1 MKELEDILDDLLNNL
16 NSQLTAIDQD
26 INPNSKAYNEGIVVG
41 DYVEAINGQ
50 KAKGLQ
56 HGDAQQLIKS
66 ANQELEL
73 QLSRSGPTVNGHGQ
87 VNGGLT
93 HKHIQSGIFLSMPSK
108 TDQSS
113 SSAQN
118 KNFIGDPI
126 WNLPRPSHY
135 TAKTYP
141 VSPYTLNY
149 PQELYS
155 SMPLHL
161 SQSAALYNPQPLCVD
176 QSAGVF
182 HASLKMIDQPQGLF
196 RATLQLVDPPPSELF
211 RAVPFMI
218 GQSGQGGWATK
229 DDGLQEMPWETTSK
243 QYKPVSFG
251 SNSSLNIETGVS
263 PAPMSSST
271 ASTLPSPPLLVTSKA
286 SGSDSVTSSPKF
298 KSKIIIPLSP
308 KPLQKIRDTA
318 WDCSSPSLW
327 STSYYTSDSNL
338 STPQTSPGSQRRF
351 LARHAPKP
359 MPATARPSQL
369 NALNRGPGSEHRD
382 AKSRGME
389 MFLKQMEKLAKI
401 GTDDDTDTDD
411 TVYSVDPTPAK
422 TADTQVPPQGSG
434 RHDNSQM
441 SYSTS
446 PSKDQGSS
454 DQSPNKHH
462 QVFNIPIK
470 YESNVSLPQT
480 QKQGQGQ
487 QSHQGQ
493 QGQGYQVQQS
503 HLGQQGQSFQ
513 GQPGHQEQLWQGY
526 HQGQQSQDQKY
537 GQGIRDQHQ
546 SHWQQDLQPNFEQHQ
561 HQHGGHHHLDHHR
574 HDQHHRHHDQHQRHQ
589 DQQQPRQSQQHQAH
603 HHHGSHHHSHHH
615 HSGPQDQ
622 HHHSFKDQPHY
633 HQEKSQHSKHGD
645 QYTHGHY
652 KPFDQQGSDQGRDLW
667 HGEDFQ
673 QKVDHQPR
681 QEHHFP
687 DNQWLPDN
695 GRDHHHRHQI
705 PIITAESTTTQE
717 TPHVA
722 RQEIPIQIGK
732 QHDKGHHKKHTGHDP
747 IQGKGREVPINVSPT
762 KTQPSIHKIPVTVQ
776 TASKA
781 EPPVSLEPLELYDR
795 PPSPP
800 FPAPPSPF
808 KSAVPITIQST
819 KQEVDHPFPVSV
831 SDHVERHQPIP
842 TQEYPPPPPPVST
855 TDSAESEETVIPVCV
870 KRVQG
875 KDIRSDQKPE
885 TQSTSI
891 PITVQ
896 TSDRIVKEEKI
907 SPKVKENVHMIPLTV
922 QTRDPKEDQSFTG
935 EETKSHDSGITSR
948 GSSWQSGSFKE
959 HISSFSP
966 GSYSNT
972 LPTKK
977 GSSPTGEKVYE
988 EEEEVDTNNFAT
1000 LPTIKPL
1007 KTNKSYENDF
1017 PVKAHRGYESDFEYT
1032 PKRSGKNGSKSK
1044 WNSPSAS
1051 AASGYQTDVEFFV
1064 RDNRNLAKNKN
1075 KQTPKPSERDYMSDA
1090 ESVSSD
1096 FYSRRD
1102 NFFGSSPSKFSSGLT
1117 SQVTKV
1123 TAPQLPQKTNVK
1135 AAQPPPYKADI
1146 DEREFN
1152 FPTNNTF
1159 DNNQEQYFSDNDS
1172 SLIDQ
1177 ALDAGPGEDFSIW
1190 SRQLSEQEPESQGQ
1204 GRARD
1209 SPRARNFWSTSES
1222 PKHMKQPQASPREQ
1236 DRMEIPGSRID
1247 TRKAGF
1253 GEEDPRSQHMPTSA
1267 NSSLDSTSQVNHS
1280 DHQELPTNGTD
1291 YPAHLYKELLDSLVT
1306 DDSQTSPYKDNH
1318 VTSPAN
1324 RSSPNVSNDS
1334 TSKNV
1339 ASIWKPGGGP
1349 DVVTKGYKPVR
1360 ITSDKSPSDKPF
1372 VGAKERSP
1380 IVQTDVPD
1388 NSPPQPLRQKDI
1400 GALISKEVRNW
1411 KSEQEERVPNSD
1423 ERIPQTQAWAE
1434 NNHFIQPEPYTEPYS
1449 EPYPEP
1455 FPEKVPDPVSRPD
1468 LHPVRAV
1475 PEKSHREHSASSAL
1489 DGGEEEEDMN
1499 HLPPTQSPFITLLQK
1514 SRQAGHPEEMK
1525 FSSHGTLPG
1534 EGQIPKGSAYLSQSK
1549 NDDGSYADQKS
1560 PVEKRPVKYE
1570 GIGPVDEKGMPL
1582 SFRMNVDEEK
1592 QHDWYKQMYRSLHT
1606 GHRKPDSL
1614 EIADLEAWLRE
1625 IPGSTGYIKPTSSSD
1640 DNSSQK
1646 EEKVH
1651 RSSVD
1656 SHKHRIEQS
1665 SKADIQHTDSMSAVH
1680 KPRTDFSPVGSK
1692 SRTDFSP
1699 VGNQSRSDSSS
1710 VGNRSRND
1718 FSPVGNKS
1726 RSDSSPV
1733 GNRSK
1738 TDFSPVGNKQKTDFS
1753 PVGNKPKTDYSPIGV
1768 SPRTENVTN
1777 RTGSDRSTSESS
1789 FSYNKFSG
1797 EPSYKRTTSESS
1809 RTSIEPK
1816 EKSPSVLSRIEQ
1828 LTNPAKSQDSENRSN
1843 GPLSP
1848 SSSTSS
1854 FMSREKRSVDYE
1866 IPEDLQEFFKYLDE
1880 WSPPSVRSKIEV
1892 YRNQP
1897 RSIVDY
1903 EPGFSSIAFQ
1913 ESKSVSGRL
1922 RSYSVN
1928 SAALDKRPRKPVKAK
1943 TNIHNPPIDKPG
1955 EISLYT
1961 EGRKRLAS
1969 APAPM
1974 PPPAEE
1980 EGDSYKLIQKGGDIP
1995 IRGLQKPAPERGT
2008 KLKDRCEPPKVPP
2021 LPRMIPGQQPFTKH
2035 HYQPIKWE
2043 PSRGSS
2049 SLRNGNPS
2057 PIPPARKH
2065 PIKRLPSNK
2074 KNRSNLSA
2082 AEQLGVTSPPPIGLT
2097 NGAFKHQTTDAK
2109 RSPPPPSTEKT
2120 RRRREE
2126 EEQYRKKRLEQIY
2139 EEERKR
2145 KIKQEEAN
2153 LEARKHSD
2161 FYLSS
2166 SSLSP
2171 VERDG
2176 EPSQKSPIPVDRF
2189 EEGTGSYGAPD
2200 ERRRGFQ
2207 IQGKAKALYNF
2218 SSQNPRELGFRKGDI
2233 VYLIRQIDKH
2243 WFEGERHGRRGIFPI
2258 NYVEVL
2264 TSIEAAQAAA
2274 QQSEG
2279 QAIAKF
2285 NFSGQT
2291 NVELSIRKG
2300 DQITLLRRV
2309 DDNWFEGRIGHKQ
2322 GIFPVQYVEVLQ
2334 DPSTPLVT
2342 PAPSVIATP
2351 MTGRGTPEMLSP
2363 VSIDVPTP
2371 PPQPSPGAFSPKS
2384 SSMSQYPYSPK
2395 PFTQSLSHSS
2405 PKLDGGVNPAHFNSL
2420 PAGLNTVPGAQ
2431 TNGHHQSFPNQGLSA
2446 SFSPSKSIFDKMN
2459 GP

>member
-1 MKELEDILDDLLNNL
+1 
-16 NSQLTAIDQD
+16 
-26 INPNSKAYNEGIVVG
+26 
-41 DYVEAINGQ
+41 
-50 KAKGLQ
+50 
-56 HGDAQQLIKS
+56 
-66 ANQELEL
+66 
-73 QLSRSGPTVNGHGQ
+73 
-87 VNGGLT
+87 
-93 HKHIQSGIFLSMPSK
+93 
-108 TDQSS
+108 
-113 SSAQN
+113 
-118 KNFIGDPI
+118 
-126 WNLPRPSHY
+126 
-135 TAKTYP
+135 
-141 VSPYTLNY
+141 
-149 PQELYS
+149 
-155 SMPLHL
+155 
-161 SQSAALYNPQPLCVD
+161 
-176 QSAGVF
+176 
-182 HASLKMIDQPQGLF
+182 
-196 RATLQLVDPPPSELF
+196 
-211 RAVPFMI
+211 
-218 GQSGQGGWATK
+218 
-229 DDGLQEMPWETTSK
+229 
-243 QYKPVSFG
+243 
-251 SNSSLNIETGVS
+251 
-263 PAPMSSST
+263 
-271 ASTLPSPPLLVTSKA
+271 
-286 SGSDSVTSSPKF
+286 
-298 KSKIIIPLSP
+298 
-308 KPLQKIRDTA
+308 
-318 WDCSSPSLW
+318 
-327 STSYYTSDSNL
+327 
-338 STPQTSPGSQRRF
+338 
-351 LARHAPKP
+351 
-359 MPATARPSQL
+359 
-369 NALNRGPGSEHRD
+369 
-382 AKSRGME
+382 
-389 MFLKQMEKLAKI
+389 
-401 GTDDDTDTDD
+401 
-411 TVYSVDPTPAK
+411 
-422 TADTQVPPQGSG
+422 
-434 RHDNSQM
+434 
-441 SYSTS
+441 
-446 PSKDQGSS
+446 
-454 DQSPNKHH
+454 
-462 QVFNIPIK
+462 
-470 YESNVSLPQT
+470 
-480 QKQGQGQ
+480 
-487 QSHQGQ
+487 
-493 QGQGYQVQQS
+493 
-503 HLGQQGQSFQ
+503 
-513 GQPGHQEQLWQGY
+513 
-526 HQGQQSQDQKY
+526 
-537 GQGIRDQHQ
+537 
-546 SHWQQDLQPNFEQHQ
+546 
-561 HQHGGHHHLDHHR
+561 
-574 HDQHHRHHDQHQRHQ
+574 
-589 DQQQPRQSQQHQAH
+589 
-603 HHHGSHHHSHHH
+603 
-615 HSGPQDQ
+615 
-622 HHHSFKDQPHY
+622 
-633 HQEKSQHSKHGD
+633 
-645 QYTHGHY
+645 
-652 KPFDQQGSDQGRDLW
+652 
-667 HGEDFQ
+667 
-673 QKVDHQPR
+673 
-681 QEHHFP
+681 
-687 DNQWLPDN
+687 
-695 GRDHHHRHQI
+695 
-705 PIITAESTTTQE
+705 
-717 TPHVA
+717 
-722 RQEIPIQIGK
+722 
-732 QHDKGHHKKHTGHDP
+732 
-747 IQGKGREVPINVSPT
+747 
-762 KTQPSIHKIPVTVQ
+762 
-776 TASKA
+776 
-781 EPPVSLEPLELYDR
+781 
-795 PPSPP
+795 
-800 FPAPPSPF
+800 
-808 KSAVPITIQST
+808 
-819 KQEVDHPFPVSV
+819 
-831 SDHVERHQPIP
+831 
-842 TQEYPPPPPPVST
+842 
-855 TDSAESEETVIPVCV
+855 
-870 KRVQG
+870 
-875 KDIRSDQKPE
+875 
-885 TQSTSI
+885 
-891 PITVQ
+891 
-896 TSDRIVKEEKI
+896 
-907 SPKVKENVHMIPLTV
+907 
-922 QTRDPKEDQSFTG
+922 
-935 EETKSHDSGITSR
+935 
-948 GSSWQSGSFKE
+948 
-959 HISSFSP
+959 
-966 GSYSNT
+966 
-972 LPTKK
+972 
-977 GSSPTGEKVYE
+977 
-988 EEEEVDTNNFAT
+988 
-1000 LPTIKPL
+1000 
-1007 KTNKSYENDF
+1007 
-1017 PVKAHRGYESDFEYT
+1017 
-1032 PKRSGKNGSKSK
+1032 
-1044 WNSPSAS
+1044 
-1051 AASGYQTDVEFFV
+1051 
-1064 RDNRNLAKNKN
+1064 
-1075 KQTPKPSERDYMSDA
+1075 
-1090 ESVSSD
+1090 
-1096 FYSRRD
+1096 
-1102 NFFGSSPSKFSSGLT
+1102 
-1117 SQVTKV
+1117 
-1123 TAPQLPQKTNVK
+1123 
-1135 AAQPPPYKADI
+1135 
-1146 DEREFN
+1146 
-1152 FPTNNTF
+1152 
-1159 DNNQEQYFSDNDS
+1159 
-1172 SLIDQ
+1172 
-1177 ALDAGPGEDFSIW
+1177 
-1190 SRQLSEQEPESQGQ
+1190 
-1204 GRARD
+1204 
-1209 SPRARNFWSTSES
+1209 
-1222 PKHMKQPQASPREQ
+1222 
-1236 DRMEIPGSRID
+1236 
-1247 TRKAGF
+1247 
-1253 GEEDPRSQHMPTSA
+1253 
-1267 NSSLDSTSQVNHS
+1267 
-1280 DHQELPTNGTD
+1280 
-1291 YPAHLYKELLDSLVT
+1291 
-1306 DDSQTSPYKDNH
+1306 
-1318 VTSPAN
+1318 
-1324 RSSPNVSNDS
+1324 
-1334 TSKNV
+1334 
-1339 ASIWKPGGGP
+1339 
-1349 DVVTKGYKPVR
+1349 
-1360 ITSDKSPSDKPF
+1360 
-1372 VGAKERSP
+1372 
-1380 IVQTDVPD
+1380 
-1388 NSPPQPLRQKDI
+1388 
-1400 GALISKEVRNW
+1400 
-1411 KSEQEERVPNSD
+1411 
-1423 ERIPQTQAWAE
+1423 
-1434 NNHFIQPEPYTEPYS
+1434 
-1449 EPYPEP
+1449 
-1455 FPEKVPDPVSRPD
+1455 
-1468 LHPVRAV
+1468 
-1475 PEKSHREHSASSAL
+1475 
-1489 DGGEEEEDMN
+1489 
-1499 HLPPTQSPFITLLQK
+1499 
-1514 SRQAGHPEEMK
+1514 MK

-1592 QHDWYKQMYRSLHT
+1592 KHDWYKQMYRSLHT
-1606 GHRKPDSL
+1606 GHRK
-1614 EIADLEAWLRE
+1614 
-1625 IPGSTGYIKPTSSSD
+1625 PGSTGYIKPTSSSD

-1854 FMSREKRSVDYE
+1854 FMSREKRSV
-1866 IPEDLQEFFKYLDE
+1866 E

-1913 ESKSVSGRL
+1913 ESKS
-1922 RSYSVN
+1922 
-1928 SAALDKRPRKPVKAK
+1928 

-2161 FYLSS
+2161 FYL
-2166 SSLSP
+2166 
-2171 VERDG
+2171 
-2176 EPSQKSPIPVDRF
+2176 PSQKSPIPVDRF

-2446 SFSPSKSIFDKMN
+2446 SFSPSKSSSAVDNNLDYRPKVTDDDLATSSYKALYAYKPQNDDELELWEGDQVYVMEKCDDGWFVGTSIRTGMFGTFPGN
-2459 GP
+2459 YVQRVQ